1 MWYNKFANKDN
12 ENEIIK
18 DTTDTFNYPPIISN
32 NLSDGR
38 IVRKDIP
45 NLGSIDASLTDYE
58 ELPGIRDVPMSVMTS
73 TNFPLI
79 FHSNSEKSRTEKL
92 AEEIKNSN
100 EINPLIVVYDGNP
113 QGPYILEGGHRFDA
127 LRLLNAKSFPA
138 LVLIEN

>member
-1 MWYNKFANKDN
+1 
-12 ENEIIK
+12 
-18 DTTDTFNYPPIISN
+18 
-32 NLSDGR
+32 
-38 IVRKDIP
+38 
-45 NLGSIDASLTDYE
+45 
-58 ELPGIRDVPMSVMTS
+58 MSVMTS